1 MQSLTFQMCQEVE
14 QSLQRS
20 YEDWGNWGRREGQN
34 LEVRAYRE
42 RVALVSTSSFLL
54 GFLKGYTLG
63 ARMNLK

>member
-1 MQSLTFQMCQEVE
+1 MQSLTFRMCQEVE

-20 YEDWGNWGRREGQN
+20 YEDWGRREGQN